1 MLLPQKKEREYRFKL
16 SLRMGLPIF
25 GLILVLIS
33 TTLVNN
39 YQNLTLSFYIES
51 TLLLLVS
58 VYFIF
63 YLIYRGFDVAITDSV
78 SKVFTREYIYNY
90 LKQKIK
96 TNKTYTILLIGIDNI
111 ADINSSYGIKNGD
124 KVLKIFSKWV
134 GDFLTEKEVYNFPI
148 GRIRAGDFI
157 IGLEGNSYEN
167 KTLLDLLLLKSQ
179 EIKLQNIELKISGAL
194 VDTSISKNLD
204 NLIDLLFE
212 QKECEKCKDLE
223 VINPE
228 EKERLVIEAIK
239 EKSISIAS
247 QKVFNKANNE
257 VFGEL
262 FIRLKTK
269 ENNFIHQKKY
279 IKVLNKLGLTLDFD
293 IMTVEK
299 VLLNIERLNVEK
311 VVLNISS
318 TSLRNLTFFNKVKE
332 LFDKNEELKDRV
344 IFIFSENEYYPNKE
358 KFNFILS
365 SFKKLGVSIAVDR
378 LGSLHSSFLYL
389 KDLDIDIVR
398 FDSSYTKND
407 KIFKNKDILKGFTCI
422 TKAKGIKSWVKMIE
436 DTNQLEITKDLEIDY
451 IQGKIFSE
459 LMEENV

>member
-1 MLLPQKKEREYRFKL
+1 
-16 SLRMGLPIF
+16 MGLPIF
-25 GLILVLIS
+25 GLILILIS

-39 YQNLTLSFYIES
+39 YRNLTLSFYIES

-90 LKQKIK
+90 LKQKIQ

-124 KVLKIFSKWV
+124 KVLRVFSKWI
-134 GDFLTEKEVYNFPI
+134 GDFLNEKEIYNFPI

-204 NLIDLLFE
+204 NIIDLLFE

-223 VINPE
+223 IINPE

-269 ENNFIHQKKY
+269 DNKFIHQK
-279 IKVLNKLGLTLDFD
+279 
-293 IMTVEK
+293 
-299 VLLNIERLNVEK
+299 NI
-311 VVLNISS
+311 
-318 TSLRNLTFFNKVKE
+318 
-332 LFDKNEELKDRV
+332 
-344 IFIFSENEYYPNKE
+344 
-358 KFNFILS
+358 
-365 SFKKLGVSIAVDR
+365 
-378 LGSLHSSFLYL
+378 
-389 KDLDIDIVR
+389 
-398 FDSSYTKND
+398 
-407 KIFKNKDILKGFTCI
+407 
-422 TKAKGIKSWVKMIE
+422 
-436 DTNQLEITKDLEIDY
+436 
-451 IQGKIFSE
+451 
-459 LMEENV
+459 